1 MTTEIILVL
10 GLLILAVIL
19 FATEKLSVDLVALLI
34 VGALLACGLVTPEE
48 GISGLSNP
56 ATVTVAAM
64 FVLSA
69 GLQKTGAVGLLGEWL
84 AQAGRMPFLLLLVIM
99 IGVGMISAF
108 LNNTA
113 AVAVFLPVV
122 LGTAAAAKTPASR
135 LLIPLSYASQ
145 FGGVCTLIGTSTN
158 LLVSSI
164 AMGAGLGAF
173 GLFEFAPLGLIMF
186 AAGTMFILIFGRW
199 LLPDRKTTP
208 LIESYGLR
216 EYVTELHVGEES
228 KIAGQTV
235 AELTD
240 TDKIDVTIVE
250 LIRNDRR
257 ILAPRIEPIQTG
269 DLLLVHGKPDD
280 VLALKEKAGLELRAD
295 FQFDEKAIGDDNN
308 KLAEAMIAPRSRLAG
323 ATLSSLHFE
332 QSHGVLVLGLQRRGH
347 AIREKLAGLTLNF
360 GDAMLLC
367 GPKEKIS
374 RLASRG
380 DVIILNELGRNAFSR
395 HNRMW
400 IAIAIM
406 AAVVGLAA
414 FEILPILV
422 SALLGC
428 AAMALTGCL
437 REREAYEAVDWRIII
452 LLAGVLPL
460 GLAMQ
465 KTGAAAL
472 IADTVLGWAGDAGPV
487 VVLAAFYLLTA
498 ILTEMM
504 SNNASAVLLA
514 PIAIS
519 TAQSLGVDP
528 RPFLVAVTF
537 AASTSFATPVGYQTN
552 TMVYAAGNY
561 RFTDFMRIG
570 LPLNLL
576 FWGLAVYFIP
586 LFFPF

>member
-1 MTTEIILVL
+1 MTPEILIVL
-10 GLLILAVIL
+10 GLLIVAVVL
-19 FATEKLSVDLVALLI
+19 FATEKVSVDLVALLV
-34 VGALLACGLVTPEE
+34 VGALLGFGLVTPQE

-56 ATVTVAAM
+56 ATVTVACM

-84 AQAGRMPFLLLLVIM
+84 ATTGRTPLLLLLVIM
-99 IGVGMISAF
+99 IGVGLVSAF

-122 LGTAAAAKTPASR
+122 LSTAAARKTPASR

-164 AMGAGLGAF
+164 ALSAGLGAF
-173 GLFEFAPLGLIMF
+173 GLFDFAPLGLIMF
-186 AAGTMFILIFGRW
+186 GAGTVFIVIFGRW
-199 LLPDRKTTP
+199 LLPDRPTTP

-216 EYVTELHVGEES
+216 EYVTELHAAEDSKAVGRTVMELLES
-228 KIAGQTV
+228 VEA
-235 AELTD
+235 
-240 TDKIDVTIVE
+240 DVSIVE
-250 LIRNDRR
+250 IIRQDRR
-257 ILAPRIEPIQTG
+257 ILAPRSEPAQPG
-269 DLLLVHGKPDD
+269 DLLLVRGKPDD
-280 VLALKEKAGLELRAD
+280 VMALKDKTGLELRSD
-295 FQFDEKAIGDDNN
+295 FKLDEKDLGGEETA
-308 KLAEAMIAPRSRLAG
+308 LVEAMIAPHSRLSG
-323 ATLSSLHFE
+323 ETLRSLYFE
-332 QSHGVLVLGLQRRGH
+332 QRHGVLVLGLQRRGQ
-347 AIREKLAGLTLNF
+347 AIREKLSAINLRF
-360 GDAMLLC
+360 GDALLLC

-374 RLASRG
+374 RLATSG
-380 DVIILNELGRNAFSR
+380 EVIILNQLGRNAFTR
-395 HNRMW
+395 RNRLGV
-400 IAIAIM
+400 ALAIM

-422 SALLGC
+422 AALLGC
-428 AAMALTGCL
+428 AAMGLTGCL

-465 KTGAAAL
+465 KTGAATL
-472 IADTVLGWAGDAGPV
+472 IADTVLGWAGDASPV
-487 VVLAAFYLLTA
+487 VMLAAFYLLTA

-519 TAQSLGVDP
+519 TAENLGVDP

-561 RFTDFMRIG
+561 RFTDFLRLG

-586 LFFPF
+586 IFFPF